1 MDDFTESAK
10 ALGLLNLKNNYIK
23 YIWKIHCKD
32 IPGLEFSQTDRDTSE
47 DDLIDSESS
56 IQPDGD
62 YFRSILE
69 TINSEPE
76 NTDANYADEQQDWL
90 KQKLTTLGRLKSV
103 LELRLRHISSSRE
116 SNKIS

>member
-1 MDDFTESAK
+1 MDNFTESAK

-32 IPGLEFSQTDRDTSE
+32 INGLEFSQSDRDSSD
-47 DDLIDSESS
+47 DDLIDCESS
-56 IQPDGD
+56 TQADGD

-76 NTDANYADEQQDWL
+76 YIQDNNADEQHGWL
-90 KQKLTTLGRLKSV
+90 KLKLTTLGRLKSV
-103 LELRLRHISSSRE
+103 LELRLRHISSAWE
-116 SNKIS
+116 SNKTS